1 MYLVA
6 LYMMVQPLSLFSAYA
21 GGLHR
26 LSAPI
31 NSSGL
36 GRAMGSLHR
45 LSIAELRVGWFKS
58 TLVPLH
64 QVYFRDMIFMYL
76 RVNACGRDTW
86 I

>member
-31 NSSGL
+31 YSSGL
-36 GRAMGSLHR
+36 GVQWV
-45 LSIAELRVGWFKS
+45 LSIVCL
-58 TLVPLH
+58 
-64 QVYFRDMIFMYL
+64 
-76 RVNACGRDTW
+76 
-86 I
+86 